1 MMTSYSSSASSTPGE
16 SYTSSNNIDTCRRAR
31 DLYIVIDNV
40 KPLEL
45 QVKEAEKEQRA
56 AEKQFLQQ
64 QQLLQHCEDEIISA
78 ERKVEEAAERKM
90 KQEADGH
97 YKDSAGALLIN
108 AKTALQAQQQQLER
122 LTSALS
128 KAESKLSRSKAVL
141 EEAKAECASEIARI
155 VKAIK
160 EKEAIIAEAVRADK
174 KAKEAK
180 CAVKIAAD
188 KLSAATEI
196 ERPVYEAY
204 KRASAFERITLNKS
218 LYHAQKAQY
227 HAACESIA
235 AQKSHEELVSVAEST
250 ASAVSSDLLKAAIAS
265 TMQTMPI
272 ITRETIASKPANGG
286 AGDAW

>member
-1 MMTSYSSSASSTPGE
+1 M
-16 SYTSSNNIDTCRRAR
+16 
-31 DLYIVIDNV
+31 

-45 QVKEAEKEQRA
+45 QVKDAEKEQRA
-56 AEKQFLQQ
+56 AETQFLQQ
-64 QQLLQHCEDEIISA
+64 QQMLQHCEDEIVSA

-122 LTSALS
+122 LTSSLS
-128 KAESKLSRSKAVL
+128 KAESKLSRCTAMLK
-141 EEAKAECASEIARI
+141 EAKAECASEIARI

-174 KAKEAK
+174 EAKEAK
-180 CAVKIAAD
+180 RAVIIAAAE
-188 KLSAATEI
+188 LSAATEI

-218 LYHAQKAQY
+218 LQRAQVASY
-227 HAACESIA
+227 SAASKSIA
-235 AQKSHEELVSVAEST
+235 AQTSAAELLSIAEST

-265 TMQTMPI
+265 TMQIKPI
-272 ITRETIASKPANGG
+272 IMRETIASKPTNGG